1 MLYSL
6 TERHLFFHDLSETDA
21 RELRFYP
28 ILSDFCSCAD
38 RCMHYLRHVFFA
50 YNQVDP
56 FSEEWLVRATAGWA
70 PVLGGI
76 RRGCRPRAEP
86 RPLIGP
92 RCTTNT
98 PQQHDHQLRA
108 GTVHTL
114 APPPLLLPPPI
125 ASAMAAQP
133 DMYRLVERDGILHV
147 DAAAPSGFALER
159 RQGGAGASVSG
170 GGAAASAADSAAG
183 AGAAASSR
191 QVAAAAT
198 TTTTSPAAA
207 ATTTSAAAA

>member
-1 MLYSL
+1 M
-6 TERHLFFHDLSETDA
+6 
-21 RELRFYP
+21 
-28 ILSDFCSCAD
+28 
-38 RCMHYLRHVFFA
+38 
-50 YNQVDP
+50 
-56 FSEEWLVRATAGWA
+56 RATAEWA
-70 PVLGGI
+70 PVLSGI

-92 RCTTNT
+92 RGTTNA

-114 APPPLLLPPPI
+114 APALLLLLPPTI